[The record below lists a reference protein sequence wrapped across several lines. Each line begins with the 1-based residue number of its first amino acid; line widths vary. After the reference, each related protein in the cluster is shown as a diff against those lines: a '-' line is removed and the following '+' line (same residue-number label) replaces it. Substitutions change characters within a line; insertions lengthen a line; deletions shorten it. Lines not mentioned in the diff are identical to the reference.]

1 MKVIR
6 THKDLDVWQVSMELV
21 KDIYALTKNFPSD
34 EKFGLI
40 NQLRRAAVSIP
51 SNIAEGASRQSSK
64 ETIQFLYVALGSLSE
79 VETQV
84 EIARNLDYINEIG
97 SVLGKILRVRMM
109 LLALLKSVRKTVS

>member
-1 MKVIR
+1 MKAIR

-40 NQLRRAAVSIP
+40 NQLRRGAVSIP

>member
-1 MKVIR
+1 MKAIR

-21 KDIYALTKNFPSD
+21 KDIYFLTKNFPSD

-40 NQLRRAAVSIP
+40 NQLRRGAVSIP

-109 LLALLKSVRKTVS
+109 LLGMVKSVREGR

>member
-1 MKVIR
+1 MKAIR

-21 KDIYALTKNFPSD
+21 KDIYLLTKNFPSD

-40 NQLRRAAVSIP
+40 NQLRRGAVSIP

-84 EIARNLDYINEIG
+84 EIARNLDYISELG
-97 SVLGKILRVRMM
+97 PVLGKILRVRMM
-109 LLALLKSVRKTVS
+109 LLGMVKRVREGC